1 MLALGGVPGVWRRW
15 GYQGRVQIHHMHMHC
30 FFKELNAN
38 MIGMGP
44 YITGAQR
51 VTISNI
57 MNEIGLAL

>member
-1 MLALGGVPGVWRRW
+1 
-15 GYQGRVQIHHMHMHC
+15 MHC